1 MTMSLADDYFAQ
13 LERKEQILRNLLAP
27 FTTTAPQVYESPPQH
42 FRMRSE
48 FRIWHKQG
56 ELRYAMFTA
65 DKKPIFL
72 NQFDQASEDIN
83 RLMRELGL
91 LFLHHDEIRKRLF
104 QVNFLTTRLHEA
116 LITLCYHKTLDEH
129 WLVQAKAIANKLG
142 CKLVGRAKKQKW
154 LTDDDQVREHF
165 QVAGINYDYLQPEG
179 AFTQPNAFINQHM
192 LEWVSAH
199 LALIGGDLLELYC
212 GIGNFTLPASR
223 QVKQVFATEINSR
236 SIKALQDNLALNQ
249 IHNVRFARLSAEE
262 MTQALAGVRPF
273 RRLQEIDLSHY
284 DFQTILLDPPRAG
297 LDNATCHLA
306 SQFKH
311 ILYISCNPHS
321 LVANLN
327 YLSKTHKIVK
337 VALFDQFP
345 FTPHIECGVWLK
357 KKRTLFTFE

>member
-1 MTMSLADDYFAQ
+1 MSLTNDYFTQ
-13 LERKEQILRNLLAP
+13 LQKKEQTLRNLLTP
-27 FTTTAPQVYESPPQH
+27 FTTITPQVYESPPQH

-48 FRIWHKQG
+48 FRIWHEQDK
-56 ELRYAMFTA
+56 LHYTMFAA

-72 NQFDQASEDIN
+72 SQFDQVSEDIN

-91 LFLHHDEIRKRLF
+91 LFLHYDEIRKRLF

-116 LITLCYHKTLDEH
+116 LITLCYHRALDEN
-129 WLVQAKAIANKLG
+129 WLTQAKIIANKLD
-142 CKLVGRAKKQKW
+142 CKLIGRAKGQKW
-154 LTDDDQVREHF
+154 LTDDDCIRERF
-165 QVAGINYDYLQPEG
+165 QVAGINYDYLQPEDV
-179 AFTQPNAFINQHM
+179 FTQPNAFINQRM
-192 LEWVSAH
+192 LKWISAH